1 MVVGERKW
9 LVDWTRLSS
18 IVPRLFGLVDAPG
31 HHAVPILFYS
41 ITTLESITGLAE
53 GLLAC
58 KPLSFV
64 SLVTNVHHT
73 IQQYQPSGSL
83 ESLPTNEI
91 ANGTSASRPHIPR
104 RPLHHPINC
113 MPQTTGARRDNGRYV
128 RSLE

>member
-31 HHAVPILFYS
+31 HHAGSILFYS

-58 KPLSFV
+58 KLLSFV
-64 SLVTNVHHT
+64 SLVTNAHHT

-91 ANGTSASRPHIPR
+91 ANGTSASRP
-104 RPLHHPINC
+104 PLTPPDQLHASN
-113 MPQTTGARRDNGRYV
+113 NGCKKGQRGYV